1 MIQGDLPP
9 VIQGVRPLSIN
20 NLDSPTPSA
29 PAAITYIDC
38 HLDPV
43 TKKQVVLWHHIEQ
56 AFGDALFVRYQ
67 SKLVPFV
74 IGEDLSLLKPY
85 RLAAN
90 PDIVWDV
97 VVSGQL
103 TQAEAARPSPSRLE
117 QIEQQASRF
126 PIYNPLERLRSRPPT
141 LTNPLVPQYNTAQ
154 MRHNHQQTVKG
165 IMKKIASHVDLEALY
180 EKGDGSPKDFPKAL
194 ECYLKTFHQGH
205 ALALISVGDLFVNGQ
220 GVTRDPSLAMAW
232 YFKAACQGDN
242 NAQRKFEALRL
253 AESRRATMPRNADL
267 QAVEDEQ
274 LFRTNSDTTE
284 ETSQEYQLKS
294 GQEDLKTEKG
304 KGVTHIASIASAA
317 STTGETIHVCEEP
330 VIDNIDNPATIPPSS
345 VSLTLLDDQKQHKG
359 DSSEL
364 QRSSNKSQPQAPQ
377 EYPVPVTKDF
387 TKAMISATSGNKDA
401 QFDLGNMYRNGHGV
415 QLNYLAAMEWYLK
428 AADQGHAIAQCNLGL
443 MYSRGDGISPDYS
456 LAMVWYRKA
465 ADQGNADA
473 QFGIGFMFANGQGV
487 TQDYSRAMDWYRTAA
502 DQGHLSAQFYI
513 GVLHSSGL

>member
-1 MIQGDLPP
+1 
-9 VIQGVRPLSIN
+9 
-20 NLDSPTPSA
+20 
-29 PAAITYIDC
+29 
-38 HLDPV
+38 
-43 TKKQVVLWHHIEQ
+43 
-56 AFGDALFVRYQ
+56 
-67 SKLVPFV
+67 
-74 IGEDLSLLKPY
+74 
-85 RLAAN
+85 
-90 PDIVWDV
+90 
-97 VVSGQL
+97 
-103 TQAEAARPSPSRLE
+103 
-117 QIEQQASRF
+117 
-126 PIYNPLERLRSRPPT
+126 
-141 LTNPLVPQYNTAQ
+141 
-154 MRHNHQQTVKG
+154 
-165 IMKKIASHVDLEALY
+165 
-180 EKGDGSPKDFPKAL
+180 
-194 ECYLKTFHQGH
+194 
-205 ALALISVGDLFVNGQ
+205 
-220 GVTRDPSLAMAW
+220 MAW

-242 NAQRKFEALRL
+242 NAQRKLEALRL

-304 KGVTHIASIASAA
+304 KGVTHIASTVSAA
-317 STTGETIHVCEEP
+317 STTGETVHVYEEP

-387 TKAMISATSGNKDA
+387 TKAMISATSRNKDA

-415 QLNYLAAMEWYLK
+415 QLNSLAAMEWYLK

-465 ADQGNADA
+465 ADQGHCES
-473 QFGIGFMFANGQGV
+473 QFNIGILYEDGRGV
-487 TQDYSRAMDWYRTAA
+487 PQDYSQAMDWYRKAA
-502 DQGHLSAQFYI
+502 DQGHIDAQFNI
-513 GVLHSSGL
+513 GVLHSSGLGVPQDYSQAMDWYRKAADQGHVKSQFNIGVLHSNGRGVPQDYSQAMEWYRKAAEQGHINAQVNIGVLYDHGLGVPQDYSQAMDWYRKAADQGHADAQQYYDRLKLQGHVVQI